1 MQHWISKLLYNN
13 NQYEAICICH
23 ANKHRI
29 EISLKYQCE
38 WEQMPTEEKKTHSSV
53 LREIIIR
60 RRNEQPVSGLTLH
73 QPNYISPL
81 LDYIHYHIQY
91 VYTVCFFFL
100 SFAVCFLA
108 CHIRHTC
115 ESHHRIH
122 RSTIGWK
129 SCRLG
134 RSVTMCSSLI
144 HAIRKHCS
152 WSLYRQGQD
161 QFLLIPPTQWIDRNM
176 PSRIIIR
183 LSFSNR
189 IKIVIKLIRMNMDF
203 FFW

>member
-1 MQHWISKLLYNN
+1 MYMPRKQTSNWNIIKVSMRMRTNAHRRKKNSLFSSQRNN
-13 NQYEAICICH
+13 NPTTKWATGVW
-23 ANKHRI
+23 
-29 EISLKYQCE
+29 SDTP
-38 WEQMPTEEKKTHSSV
+38 PTELHIATTRLYSLSHSVCLYRLFLFPLFCCLLSRLPHKTHMWVSSS
-53 LREIIIR
+53 
-60 RRNEQPVSGLTLH
+60 NS
-73 QPNYISPL
+73 
-81 LDYIHYHIQY
+81 
-91 VYTVCFFFL
+91 
-100 SFAVCFLA
+100 SFDNWM
-108 CHIRHTC
+108 
-115 ESHHRIH
+115 E
-122 RSTIGWK
+122 

-161 QFLLIPPTQWIDRNM
+161 QFLLIPPTQWIERNM
-176 PSRIIIR
+176 PSGIIIR